1 MAFNNFYTGVNV
13 DHPHRHHRRRSRRRQ
28 SLTKHIEIQ
37 RQGIITAL
45 KNNCLLYAFLDVIN
59 QFWPRLS

>member
-13 DHPHRHHRRRSRRRQ
+13 DHPHRHHRRRRRSRRRPQ

-37 RQGIITAL
+37 RKGIITAL
-45 KNNCLLYAFLDVIN
+45 
-59 QFWPRLS
+59 